1 MEYKE
6 SSLLSLHKHDTMSQ
20 YACPSTSQ
28 QNGRVE
34 HKHQHILETIRTLLI
49 SSKVMNIYWVKQP
62 LQLSLPSIDFQ
73 LQSFKTSHHELLH
86 KTPQAY
92 DFFVSW
98 DVLVLFSYS
107 LMNAQKVDLI
117 SVYVVFFVME
127 LSIKDTDGGILSPEF
142 LVMSLYGKTKFSIL
156 SLYFRYIILRPL
168 FFIDASISLYSHK
181 PEFDDT
187 IYPPSSAS
195 SFNLDDQIE
204 DPNAPSPP
212 IPETS
217 PQSLVPLN
225 NPSLETW
232 RSIRLR
238 HIPSHLRNLYCYTTL
253 LSYREPSS
261 YNVTTRNL
269 FRHCKPFPLIKPFV
283 FQFFR

>member
-6 SSLLSLHKHDTMSQ
+6 SSLLSLHKHGTMSQ

-34 HKHQHILETIRTLLI
+34 HKHQHILDTIRTLLI

-62 LQLSLPSIDFQ
+62 LQLSLPSIDFH

-107 LMNAQKVDLI
+107 LMNAQKLDLI
-117 SVYVVFFVME
+117 SIYVVFFVME

-142 LVMSLYGKTKFSIL
+142 LVMSLYGKTKFSVL

-168 FFIDASISLYSHK
+168 FS
-181 PEFDDT
+181 
-187 IYPPSSAS
+187 
-195 SFNLDDQIE
+195 
-204 DPNAPSPP
+204 
-212 IPETS
+212 
-217 PQSLVPLN
+217 
-225 NPSLETW
+225 
-232 RSIRLR
+232 
-238 HIPSHLRNLYCYTTL
+238 
-253 LSYREPSS
+253 
-261 YNVTTRNL
+261 
-269 FRHCKPFPLIKPFV
+269 
-283 FQFFR
+283 